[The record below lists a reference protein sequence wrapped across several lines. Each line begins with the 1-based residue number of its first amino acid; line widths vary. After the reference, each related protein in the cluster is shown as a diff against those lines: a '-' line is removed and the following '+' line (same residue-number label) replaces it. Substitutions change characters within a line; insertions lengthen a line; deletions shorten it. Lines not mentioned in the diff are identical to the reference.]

1 MNNEQLNF
9 ISNDIKGL
17 QCGDK
22 KIRLFEYLKS
32 SIHFNGFVFYKK
44 HSPQSIEQNGLMNLR
59 VSLLFLTVE
68 LIHVVL
74 H

>member
-1 MNNEQLNF
+1 MILKDCNVET
-9 ISNDIKGL
+9 
-17 QCGDK
+17 K

-59 VSLLFLTVE
+59 VSLLFLPVE

>member
-1 MNNEQLNF
+1 MILKDCNVET
-9 ISNDIKGL
+9 
-17 QCGDK
+17 K

-32 SIHFNGFVFYKK
+32 SIQFNGFVFYKK